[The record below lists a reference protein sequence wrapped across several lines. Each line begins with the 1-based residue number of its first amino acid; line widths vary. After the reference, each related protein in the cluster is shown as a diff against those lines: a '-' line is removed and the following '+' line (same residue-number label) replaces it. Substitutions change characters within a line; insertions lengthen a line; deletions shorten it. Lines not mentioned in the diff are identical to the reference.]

1 MRFTLDRDLLLIKR
15 WLWLK
20 TNLEDFCIDRLLFFV
35 EKSDHLNSQVGRE
48 TAEFWLEEGMGKDG
62 FRGWMH
68 FKFTAVKKK
77 KKKKLGRGKTYRFY
91 IQGISFQGGWHF
103 CDFFLQSLERER
115 AETGFELKRDTAL
128 FQHISESIQPF
139 LESDT
144 YQPQSGCKVFD
155 FLVDEAAELELAF
168 LALDWL
174 LILRLCAFHTEQES

>member
-1 MRFTLDRDLLLIKR
+1 MIVTEDKPWGLLHWQTPFLCRKIGPSEQSSRQGDGWVLTRGRDGK
-15 WLWLK
+15 
-20 TNLEDFCIDRLLFFV
+20 
-35 EKSDHLNSQVGRE
+35 GRIQRVN
-48 TAEFWLEEGMGKDG
+48 AFQIYSS
-62 FRGWMH
+62 
-68 FKFTAVKKK
+68 KKK